1 MAFQRPTFGACIC
14 LAKSLIALLMS
25 GLDVLPDTSVYLH
38 ISASKVDDS
47 SPFINMLSAG
57 ASVNK
62 ICPVQYLQIR

>member
-1 MAFQRPTFGACIC
+1 
-14 LAKSLIALLMS
+14 MS

-47 SPFINMLSAG
+47 SPFINMLPAG